1 MRRLADLA
9 AVLPHLDSTAL
20 PRQANMADH
29 HLSKASTEPLHSRAV
44 TAEDILLREDP
55 AAPAREASHRSK
67 VTEVP
72 RSRVAIRHR
81 DTRGRCPLVT

>member
-1 MRRLADLA
+1 
-9 AVLPHLDSTAL
+9 
-20 PRQANMADH
+20 MADH
-29 HLSKASTEPLHSRAV
+29 HLRKASTEPLHSRAV

-72 RSRVAIRHR
+72 HSSRVAIRLREDTLHR
-81 DTRGRCPLVT
+81 DTRRGISIWGKAPVSYVTMI